1 MNVVIE
7 QVAVEVAA
15 QTAETVEILAL
26 ALDDL
31 DLVAGGTA
39 IGNLY

>member
-1 MNVVIE
+1 MNVEIKE
-7 QVAVEVAA
+7 LQAVEEAA
-15 QTAETVEILAL
+15 KIEETFEML

-31 DLVAGGTA
+31 DLVAGGNA